1 MKIIYHKKF
10 EKRFAKLTPKLKQ
23 KTSEAIKLFLKNPR
37 DPILRNHALNGVL
50 LERRAFSVTGD
61 IRIIFEEFD
70 NYFVVV
76 MLDVGIHSQI
86 Y

>member
-1 MKIIYHKKF
+1 MKIIYHKRF
-10 EKRFAKLTPKLKQ
+10 EKNFTRLPQKLRTKVVERIELFKKDQFNPVLK
-23 KTSEAIKLFLKNPR
+23 
-37 DPILRNHALNGVL
+37 NHALKGPL
-50 LERRAFSVTGD
+50 SDRRAFSVTGD

-76 MLDVGIHSQI
+76 MLDVGIHNQI